1 MNYGLYNA
9 FLGMRARQHTLDTQ
23 ANNIANASTAGFKAE
38 RLLYSAAEAGKKG
51 AGNKQSLV
59 GGVTANGGIDFSVGA
74 IQQTGRSL
82 DVAIDGD
89 AFLQVQTPQ
98 GTRFT
103 RAGNLTL
110 NKDGQLV
117 TGSGDLV
124 VGERGPI
131 TIPDNKGEISIG
143 EDGTIST
150 GKTTIDKIKMVHLD
164 NPAAALQKAGGALFM
179 LTGTEAPQANV
190 NSRVMQGALEGSNVN
205 SVSEMVAMINNN
217 REFESLQKSVTLL
230 MNDIG
235 RKISSEIGKIG
246 G

>member
-38 RLLYSAAEAGKKG
+38 RLLYTSAEAEKKG
-51 AGNKQSLV
+51 DGNKQSLV
-59 GGVTANGGIDFSVGA
+59 GGVTATGGIDFTTGA
-74 IQQTGRSL
+74 IQQTGRAL

-98 GTRFT
+98 GVRFT

-110 NKDGQLV
+110 NQDGQLV
-117 TGSGDLV
+117 TNNGYLV

-131 TIPDNKGEISIG
+131 TVSKNGDISIG
-143 EDGTIST
+143 EDGTISAGGT
-150 GKTTIDKIKMVHLD
+150 MMDKLKLVHFN
-164 NPAAALQKAGGALFM
+164 NPAAALQKAGETLFTM
-179 LTGTEAPQANV
+179 TGTENPQANV
-190 NSRVMQGALEGSNVN
+190 NSRVVQGALEGSNVN

-217 REFESLQKSVTLL
+217 REFESLQKTVTLL

>member
-23 ANNIANASTAGFKAE
+23 ANNIANASTTGFKAE
-38 RLLYSAAEAGKKG
+38 RMLYTSAEAEKKG
-51 AGNKQSLV
+51 SGDKQSLV
-59 GGVTANGGIDFSVGA
+59 GGVMASGGIDFSTGS
-74 IQQTGRSL
+74 IQQTGRAL

-98 GTRFT
+98 GVRFT
-103 RAGNLTL
+103 RSGNLSL

-117 TGSGDLV
+117 TQSGDLV

-131 TIPDNKGEISIG
+131 TIPDKGEISIG
-143 EDGTIST
+143 DDGTISA
-150 GKTTIDKIKMVHLD
+150 GKATVDKLKLVRFT
-164 NPAAALQKAGGALFM
+164 NPAAALQKGGETLFM
-179 LTGTEAPQANV
+179 MTGTETPQANV
-190 NSRVMQGALEGSNVN
+190 NSRVLQGSLEGSNVN

-217 REFESLQKSVTLL
+217 REFDSLQKSMTLL

-235 RKISSEIGKIG
+235 RRISSEIGKIG

>member
-23 ANNIANASTAGFKAE
+23 SNNIANASTTGFKAE
-38 RLLYSAAEAGKKG
+38 RLLYSSAEAGKKG
-51 AGNKQSLV
+51 DGNKQSLV
-59 GGVTANGGIDFSVGA
+59 GGVTANGGIDFSTGS
-74 IQQTGRSL
+74 IQQTGRAL

-98 GTRFT
+98 GVRFT
-103 RAGNLTL
+103 RAGNLTM

-117 TGSGDLV
+117 TNSGDLV

-131 TIPDNKGEISIG
+131 TIPANKGEISIG
-143 EDGTIST
+143 EDGTISA
-150 GKTTIDKIKMVHLD
+150 GKTPVDKLKMVHFN
-164 NPAAALQKAGGALFM
+164 NPAAALQKAGGTLFM
-179 LTGTEAPQANV
+179 MTGTEAPQANV
-190 NSRVMQGALEGSNVN
+190 NARVMQGALEGSNVN
-205 SVSEMVAMINNN
+205 SISEMVAMINNN

>member
-1 MNYGLYNA
+1 
-9 FLGMRARQHTLDTQ
+9 MRSRQRTLDTQ
-23 ANNIANASTAGFKAE
+23 ANNIANASTTGFKAE
-38 RLLYSAAEAGKKG
+38 RLLYTSAEGEKKG
-51 AGNKQSLV
+51 DGSRQNLIAGVLAS
-59 GGVTANGGIDFSVGA
+59 GTIDFSTGSF
-74 IQQTGRSL
+74 QQTGRSL

-98 GTRFT
+98 GVRFT

-117 TGSGDLV
+117 TKNGDLV

-131 TIPDNKGEISIG
+131 TVPDKGEISIG
-143 EDGTIST
+143 EDGTISAG
-150 GKTTIDKIKMVHLD
+150 GKTADKLKLVHFN
-164 NPAAALQKAGGALFM
+164 NPAAALQKSGDALFT
-179 LTGTEAPQANV
+179 LTGAENPQTDV
-190 NSRVMQGALEGSNVN
+190 NSRVLQGSLEGSNVN
-205 SVSEMVAMINNN
+205 SISEMVAMINNN

>member
-9 FLGMRARQHTLDTQ
+9 FLGMRSRQRTLDTQ
-23 ANNIANASTAGFKAE
+23 ANNIANASTTGFKAE
-38 RLLYSAAEAGKKG
+38 RMLYSSAEAGKKG
-51 AGNKQSLV
+51 DGSRQNLVAGVLASGAV
-59 GGVTANGGIDFSVGA
+59 DFSTGP

-103 RAGNLTL
+103 RAGNLSL
-110 NKDGQLV
+110 NQDGQLV
-117 TGSGDLV
+117 TKNGYLV

-131 TIPDNKGEISIG
+131 TLPKTGEISIG
-143 EDGTIST
+143 EDGTIGSGT
-150 GKTTIDKIKMVHLD
+150 QIVDKLKLVRFN
-164 NPAAALQKAGGALFM
+164 NPAAALQKSGDSLFTPTGA
-179 LTGTEAPQANV
+179 ENPQANV
-190 NSRVMQGALEGSNVN
+190 NSRVVQGALESSNVN
-205 SVSEMVAMINNN
+205 SISEMVAMINNN

-235 RKISSEIGKIG
+235 RKISSEIGKMG